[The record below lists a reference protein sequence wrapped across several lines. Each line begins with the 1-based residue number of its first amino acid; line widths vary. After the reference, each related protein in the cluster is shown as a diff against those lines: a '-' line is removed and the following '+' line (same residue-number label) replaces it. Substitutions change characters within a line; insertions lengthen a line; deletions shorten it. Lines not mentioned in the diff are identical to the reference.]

1 MKNQAIIN
9 QLEMDELK
17 FVKSLLSQLQDNSD
31 DLALLAHKA
40 NDPESNITD
49 QIVVFEIIRLSERTE
64 DIYNLLRQLLNA
76 ADNNLEMAIQTLIK
90 SEVKMNDRI

>member
-9 QLEMDELK
+9 QLEMDEIK
-17 FVKSLLSQLQDNSD
+17 FVKSLLTQLQDNSD

-64 DIYNLLRQLLNA
+64 DIYNLMRRLLDK
-76 ADNNLEMAIQTLIK
+76 ADNNVEMAIQSLIRP
-90 SEVKMNDRI
+90 EVSDE